1 LVITRHSGFTLLEML
16 VVLALL
22 AMVYALI
29 PPMIAVGG
37 STTELKAGAR
47 QVAAGLR
54 KARSQAIV
62 SRGEAT
68 LTLDVEARSFR
79 LSGDDKP
86 RNLPR
91 QRKSVSTPPRARSS
105 AIPPPSASIRT
116 AVPLEAG
123 LPWPWMSANS
133 TSMSTGSP
141 ARSRFWIRRET
152 GLPGLFPA

>member
-1 LVITRHSGFTLLEML
+1 MTVRQRGFTLLELL

-29 PPMIAVGG
+29 PPMITVGG

-54 KARSQAIV
+54 NARSQAIV
-62 SRGEAT
+62 SRDEVT
-68 LTLDVEARSFR
+68 LTLDVEARNFR

-91 QRKSVSTPPRARSS
+91 QAQIGVYTAQGEVVDANTA
-105 AIPPPSASIRT
+105 AIRFYPDGS
-116 AVPLEAG
+116 
-123 LPWPWMSANS
+123 
-133 TSMSTGSP
+133 STGGRVTL
-141 ARSRFWIRRET
+141 AMDERKFHVDVDWLT
-152 GLPGLFPA
+152 GQVEILDTP

>member
-1 LVITRHSGFTLLEML
+1 VITRHSGFTLLEIL

-22 AMVYALI
+22 AMIYALI
-29 PPMIAVGG
+29 PPMITVGG

-54 KARSQAIV
+54 NARSQAIV

-79 LSGDDKP
+79 LSGNDKP

-91 QRKSVSTPPRARSS
+91 QAQISVYTAQGEVVDANTA
-105 AIPPPSASIRT
+105 AIRFYPDGS
-116 AVPLEAG
+116 
-123 LPWPWMSANS
+123 
-133 TSMSTGSP
+133 STGGRVTL
-141 ARSRFWIRRET
+141 AMGERKFHIDVDWLT
-152 GLPGLFPA
+152 GQVDILDTL

>member
-1 LVITRHSGFTLLEML
+1 MITRHSGFTLLEML

-91 QRKSVSTPPRARSS
+91 QAQIGVYTAQGEVVDANTA
-105 AIPPPSASIRT
+105 AIRFYPDGS
-116 AVPLEAG
+116 
-123 LPWPWMSANS
+123 
-133 TSMSTGSP
+133 STGGRVTL
-141 ARSRFWIRRET
+141 AMDERKFHVDVDWLT
-152 GLPGLFPA
+152 GQVEILDTP